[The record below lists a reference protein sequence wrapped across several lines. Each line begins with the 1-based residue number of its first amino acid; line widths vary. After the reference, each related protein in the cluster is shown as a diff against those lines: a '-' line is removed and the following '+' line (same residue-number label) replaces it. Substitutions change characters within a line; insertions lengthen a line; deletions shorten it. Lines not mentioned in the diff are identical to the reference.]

1 MWEQVVR
8 LLQQQRCNVGHRRLM
23 GRKVPADEGCG
34 GTDVVLTTNAG
45 QPVA

>member
-8 LLQQQRCNVGHRRLM
+8 LLQQQRCNVGHRRLTVV
-23 GRKVPADEGCG
+23 GYLTSADEGCG

-45 QPVA
+45 